1 MISLYLAAA
10 LAVQSAS
17 PVAQTLAVEPIPRP
31 EQILAIPDELRTA
44 FQLEVLDTTRFQQDR
59 LERLV
64 RFVFG
69 KDSLGVT
76 YTSDATQTVAASF
89 RSREVNCLSSAL
101 MIVALAREAGLKA
114 HAQQVSKVVTWDL
127 RDDVVVQSQ
136 HVNAIVELGS
146 GRRYVIDVDASDA
159 IATDALNPISDQQL
173 LAYFYG
179 NRAMELLVERRLPE
193 AGTWLDE
200 ALRLAPKDP
209 LLRNNAGVMSL
220 RMGDEEAAERHFLEA
235 LHKDPDQIS
244 ALSNL
249 IALYQ
254 RRGDGL
260 RAAKWQARADK
271 VLRNAPYYQFD
282 LGRQREQSGDT
293 QGAIQFYRRAIALNR
308 SEHRFYFALAQAYLA
323 MGRRDKANREMARA
337 LEHSHGTAREEYQGK
352 LVMLR
357 RRGL

>member
-17 PVAQTLAVEPIPRP
+17 PAAPALAVEPIPGP

-44 FQLEVLDTTRFQQDR
+44 FRHEVLDTTRFQHDR

-64 RFVFG
+64 GFVFD

-89 RSREVNCLSSAL
+89 HSREVNCLSSAL

-114 HAQQVSKVVTWDL
+114 HAQQVSKVVSWDL
-127 RDDVVVQSQ
+127 RDDVVMESQ
-136 HVNAIVELGS
+136 HVNAIVELGNN
-146 GRRYVIDVDASDA
+146 RRYVIDVDASDA
-159 IATDALNPISDQQL
+159 IATDTLNPISDRQL

-179 NRAMELLVERRLPE
+179 NRAMELLVERRVPE
-193 AGTWLDE
+193 AGAWLDE
-200 ALRLAPKDP
+200 ALRLAPEDP
-209 LLRNNAGVMSL
+209 LLRNNVGVMSL
-220 RMGDEEAAERHFLEA
+220 RMGDEAAAERNFLEV
-235 LHKDPDQIS
+235 LRMDPDQVS

-254 RRGDGL
+254 RRGDGPS
-260 RAAKWQARADK
+260 AAKWQARADK
-271 VLRNAPYYQFD
+271 VLRNAPYYQFE
-282 LGRQREQSGDT
+282 LGQQREQSGDA
-293 QGAIQFYRRAIALNR
+293 QGAIRFYRRAIALNR
-308 SEHRFYFALAQAYLA
+308 SEHRFHFALARAYLA
-323 MGRRDKANREMARA
+323 TGRRDKANREMARA
-337 LEHSHGTAREEYQGK
+337 LEHSHGAVREEYQGK

-357 RRGL
+357 QRGL